1 MATGNPVILP
11 RDGQV
16 WDPWAVY
23 IDRCVITADSDASSE
38 TFDLLIN
45 DCDADTDLEIPI
57 FSIPAGVW
65 VMDVGMQISV
75 EFTTAASLVIGHSSD
90 DNYWLATDHWHGSD
104 LTQGIVWSSR
114 ILSNLMYTSGT
125 DQAASTALATVG
137 IPVLGGVI
145 VEPST
150 ADDFT
155 NDSVALSSTFESSGN
170 YVMTLRNDEAVA
182 EAGLLIVW
190 IQYSL
195 APSNM
200 PFPDSALIT
209 VPGERD

>member
-1 MATGNPVILP
+1 MATGFPVVLP

-23 IDRCVITADSDASSE
+23 VDRCVITADSDASSE

-45 DCDADTDLEIPI
+45 DCDADSDLEIPI
-57 FSIPAGVW
+57 FSIPAGIW
-65 VMDVGMQISV
+65 VMDVGVQIPV
-75 EFTTAASLVIGHSSD
+75 AFTDAASLTIGHSSD
-90 DNYWLATDHWHGSD
+90 DNYWLATDHFHGSD
-104 LTQGIVWSSR
+104 LTQGIVWTSR
-114 ILSNLMYTSGT
+114 ILSNLIFTSST
-125 DQAASTALATVG
+125 DQAADTALATASIG
-137 IPVLGGVI
+137 ALGGVI

-150 ADDFT
+150 ADDFSGDT
-155 NDSVALSSTFESSGN
+155 VALSSTFAPNGN
-170 YVMTLRNDEAVA
+170 YVMTFRNDEAVA
-182 EAGLLIVW
+182 EAGLMIVW

-200 PFPDSALIT
+200 PFPDSGLIT